1 MATPTSG
8 VNHWLTIRWDT
19 IKPGEPIQPRN
30 PILFDEGSENEAL
43 RVVEY
48 GHYVIEVT
56 KEAPGAMTIWID
68 GIRVE
73 TRVYGIWQWK
83 TDDYAGL
90 YRFEMQTAT
99 GELYL
104 TWIRVFPRK
113 MRVPAY
119 NRMKQELS
127 EIALDLLLRLDSP
140 SRELA
145 EYGIRK
151 EDTSALHDYIQI
163 SRMMEELG
171 EVMSHL
177 RRNPLHA
184 LRGQSVQQSWQH
196 ITHFSPDA
204 TPLPGNYQAAP
215 AILEKR
221 NVRYLPG
228 TWLTQERRLTYDT
241 YENRLLKRFLQKQL
255 AVKLALIEKRAR
267 REEKRLRDL
276 CALYPNDENASDL
289 RDKMQQALVRCQQ
302 MKDRCLRWSS
312 EPFLREVQPLAYEGR
327 ATQILL
333 KDPTYNLFYRLYLR
347 FQQHLKI
354 TRDAQKAVDELS
366 LKKVSTLYELW
377 SVFTLSRMAI
387 DDLLAAGYRIISNS
401 TFFEVEKDYFQFDV
415 QKDKSSIIL
424 AKGDLQVKFKYE
436 PIYPNQSLM
445 RGKSALVATIW
456 GSKPQTP
463 DLAIEVFQRDQPCNL
478 LIFDAKY
485 KRGEKYHG
493 WVYPQQDD
501 INKVSG
507 YRASIQYQT
516 YTGDNRHDPYKRDRI
531 VSSTYIIYPGDEL
544 YQDRVESI
552 GALPLVPGMSA
563 SRVHEVREVLRDLLR
578 KANLLI

>member
-8 VNHWLTIRWDT
+8 VNRWLTIRWDAIT
-19 IKPGEPIQPRN
+19 PGGPIQPRK

-56 KEAPGAMTIWID
+56 KEAPGAVTIWID
-68 GIRVE
+68 GDRVE

-90 YRFEMQTAT
+90 YRFEVQTAT
-99 GELYL
+99 GELYR
-104 TWIRVFPRK
+104 TWIRVFPHK
-113 MRVPAY
+113 MRLPAY

-145 EYGIRK
+145 EYGARK
-151 EDTSALHDYIQI
+151 EETSALHDYTQI
-163 SRMMEELG
+163 SSMMEELG
-171 EVMSHL
+171 EVMSQL
-177 RRNPLHA
+177 RRNPLHV

-215 AILEKR
+215 AILEKLH
-221 NVRYLPG
+221 VRYLPG

-241 YENRLLKRFLQKQL
+241 YENRLLKRFLQQQL
-255 AVKLALIEKRAR
+255 VAKLTLIEKRAQ
-267 REEKRLRDL
+267 REEKQLRDH
-276 CALYPNDENASDL
+276 CARYRKDENAKDL
-289 RDKMQQALVRCQQ
+289 LGKMQQALIRCQQ
-302 MKDRCLRWSS
+302 MKERCLRWSS
-312 EPFLREVQPLAYEGR
+312 ESFLQEVQPLAQGEG

-333 KDPTYNLFYRLYLR
+333 KDPTYNRFYRLYLR

-354 TRDAQKAVDELS
+354 TRDAQKAVEELS
-366 LKKVSTLYELW
+366 LKKVSALYELW

-387 DDLLAAGYRIISNS
+387 DDLLAAGYHITSNS

-415 QKDKSSIIL
+415 QKNKSSIVL
-424 AKGDLQVKFKYE
+424 VKDDLRVEFKYE
-436 PIYPNQSLM
+436 PVYPNQSQM
-445 RGKSALVATIW
+445 RYKSSLVATTW
-456 GSKPQTP
+456 GSDPLTP
-463 DLAIEVFQRDQPCNL
+463 DMAIEVYQRDQPSDL

-485 KRGEKYHG
+485 KREKYNG
-493 WVYPQQDD
+493 RAYPKRDD
-501 INKVSG
+501 LNRMRD
-507 YRASIQYQT
+507 YRDSIQYQK
-516 YTGDNRHDPYKRDRI
+516 YVGRGGRDPYQRI
-531 VSSTYIIYPGDEL
+531 SVVDSAYIIYPGDEL
-544 YQDRVESI
+544 HREGTDKNI
-552 GALPLVPGMSA
+552 GALPLVPGMPT
-563 SRVHEVREVLRDLLR
+563 SRAHEVHEVLRDLLY
-578 KANLLI
+578 KAYLID